1 MKMAHIHAENP
12 VENVYDIIIF
22 MKSRVGKRSRLV
34 NRKWRD
40 ISDMAHINFGP
51 EDRYGQF

>member
-1 MKMAHIHAENP
+1 MKKTLLKIHILSD
-12 VENVYDIIIF
+12 VDIILI
-22 MKSRVGKRSRLV
+22 KSRVGKRSRLV

>member
-1 MKMAHIHAENP
+1 MKKTFWKIHILSD
-12 VENVYDIIIF
+12 VIIILI
-22 MKSRVGKRSRLV
+22 KSRVEKRSRLV

-40 ISDMAHINFGP
+40 ISDMAHANFRS